1 MYFSGIESINIQ
13 IFTNKEAILGPS
25 NLQLR
30 CDYTLAKG
38 ETVLASNIQAI
49 FDNGIADIALFKV
62 NSNAGDPIFTIDG
75 SYLSSRA
82 NLSNPTP
89 SLPGT
94 VILTFN
100 QIECEDEREYKC
112 KTAFL
117 NSGGSTSLLTSNAT
131 SIVVKG
137 KYA

>member
-38 ETVLASNIQAI
+38 ETVLASNIQAK
-49 FDNGIADIALFKV
+49 FDDGFKDIASFKT
-62 NSNAGDPIFTIDG
+62 NNNGDDPKLSSSG

-100 QIECEDEREYKC
+100 HIECEDEREYKC
-112 KTAFL
+112 RTL
-117 NSGGSTSLLTSNAT
+117 LYTGGSTSLPTD
-131 SIVVKG
+131 IKCH
-137 KYA
+137 KYCCQR

>member
-13 IFTNKEAILGPS
+13 IFPNKEGILGPS

-30 CDYTLAKG
+30 CDYTLGSG
-38 ETVLASNIQAI
+38 EAVCGSNIQAKI
-49 FDNGIADIALFKV
+49 NNEFGVIASFEIDSNGA
-62 NSNAGDPIFTIDG
+62 DPIFLPNG
-75 SYLSSRA
+75 NYLSSRA
-82 NLSNPTP
+82 NLSNPSP

-100 QIECEDEREYKC
+100 QIECEDEKEYRCQVSVK
-112 KTAFL
+112 AA
-117 NSGGSTSLLTSNAT
+117 SGSFTVETSDAT

-137 KYA
+137 KYT

>member
-30 CDYTLAKG
+30 CDYTLADG
-38 ETVLASNIQAI
+38 ETVLASNIQAK
-49 FDNGIADIALFKV
+49 FDNGFIDIASFKT
-62 NSNAGDPIFTIDG
+62 NSNGDDPKLSANG

-89 SLPGT
+89 SLPST

-112 KTAFL
+112 KTVL
-117 NSGGSTSLLTSNAT
+117 LDSGGSTSLPTSNAA

>member
-30 CDYTLAKG
+30 CDYTLASG
-38 ETVLASNIQAI
+38 EKVILSSIQAK
-49 FDNGIADIALFKV
+49 FDNGFEDIASFKE
-62 NSNAGDPIFTIDG
+62 NSNGDDPIFSSKG

-100 QIECEDEREYKC
+100 HIECEDEREYKC
-112 KTAFL
+112 KIIL
-117 NSGGSTSLLTSNAT
+117 LDSGGSTSLPTSIAT
-131 SIVVKG
+131 SIVVEG